1 VIQFISIVVL
11 TFALALIV
19 LGAITMWLERGR
31 GRLQGVALTLV
42 GLLVGIGYAFLGSR
56 FSLALFD
63 HLIVQVDLPA
73 LMATAFTY
81 TAGVLSGVSLAVG
94 LFIGFLAFSAASLGE
109 RCSHYTLYSFFDSGS
124 AGLSFR
130 RGGDR
135 IFVRCAVG
143 DSLGH
148 GSART
153 PTARRF
159 G

>member
-1 VIQFISIVVL
+1 MIQFISIVVL

-81 TAGVLSGVSLAVG
+81 TAGVLSGASLAVG
-94 LFIGFLAFSAASLGE
+94 LFLWATGRFRHRVERTTIAFIVVGVLVALAVTFIAVV
-109 RCSHYTLYSFFDSGS
+109 
-124 AGLSFR
+124 LS
-130 RGGDR
+130 
-135 IFVRCAVG
+135 
-143 DSLGH
+143 
-148 GSART
+148 T
-153 PTARRF
+153 P
-159 G
+159 

>member
-1 VIQFISIVVL
+1 MIQFISIVVL

-81 TAGVLSGVSLAVG
+81 TAGVLSGASLAVG
-94 LFIGFLAFSAASLGE
+94 LFLWATGRFRHRVERTAAAFVVVGVLVALAATFIAIV
-109 RCSHYTLYSFFDSGS
+109 
-124 AGLSFR
+124 LS
-130 RGGDR
+130 
-135 IFVRCAVG
+135 
-143 DSLGH
+143 
-148 GSART
+148 T
-153 PTARRF
+153 P
-159 G
+159 

>member
-1 VIQFISIVVL
+1 MIEFISIVVL

-63 HLIVQVDLPA
+63 RLIVLVDLPA

-94 LFIGFLAFSAASLGE
+94 LFLWATGRFRHRVERTTIAFIVVGVLVALAATFIAVV
-109 RCSHYTLYSFFDSGS
+109 
-124 AGLSFR
+124 LS
-130 RGGDR
+130 
-135 IFVRCAVG
+135 
-143 DSLGH
+143 
-148 GSART
+148 T
-153 PTARRF
+153 P
-159 G
+159 

>member
-81 TAGVLSGVSLAVG
+81 TAGVLSGASLAVG
-94 LFIGFLAFSAASLGE
+94 LFLWATGRFRHRVERTAAAFVVVGVLVALAATFIAIV
-109 RCSHYTLYSFFDSGS
+109 
-124 AGLSFR
+124 LS
-130 RGGDR
+130 
-135 IFVRCAVG
+135 
-143 DSLGH
+143 
-148 GSART
+148 T
-153 PTARRF
+153 P
-159 G
+159 